1 MGAAVAVILLKERQI
16 VEAFERAGA
25 TTPSRGRTPSELD
38 VDASGVGWRRLR
50 DRAVVR
56 EASPGSGLFYLDTEV
71 WQALHR
77 ARHRAILV
85 VVVVVMF
92 VLALVVMGVTL
103 GVPLPNR

>member
-16 VEAFERAGA
+16 VDAFERAGA
-25 TTPSRGRTPSELD
+25 SAPSRGRSPGELG

-56 EASPGSGLFYLDTEV
+56 EASPGSGLFYLDAEV

-77 ARHRAILV
+77 TRQRMILV
-85 VVVVVMF
+85 VLVLMLVG
-92 VLALVVMGVTL
+92 LALVVMGVNLATRTA
-103 GVPLPNR
+103 G